1 MIEIEEK
8 LYTTAEVIQIVHQ
21 VVGYVGQQ
29 SDHNSL
35 TYSASDVYWVIRD
48 LLKYANGRME
58 GEFILIAKKKGE
70 WQIRYTDQKSG
81 QNRAKKQRQ
90 RELNQTD
97 KYLNQQKKLRKRRA
111 AQSKPLPTLDQLF
124 SQNSE

>member
-21 VVGYVGQQ
+21 VIGYVGQQ

-58 GEFILIAKKKGE
+58 GEFILTAKKKGE
-70 WQIRYTDQKSG
+70 WQGK
-81 QNRAKKQRQ
+81 
-90 RELNQTD
+90 E
-97 KYLNQQKKLRKRRA
+97 
-111 AQSKPLPTLDQLF
+111 
-124 SQNSE
+124 